1 MRRVVGVL
9 TAGGDCPG
17 LNAAIRAVVTRASAA
32 GADVVGIEEGWS
44 GLMHDKVKPMGRDD
58 VRGILSLGGTILG
71 TSRIDP
77 FLHGDGYASVAK
89 TVEREGIDTVV
100 VIGGDGSLR
109 TAARLQDEGLDIVG
123 IPKTIDNDIAMTDV
137 TLGFHTAVQIVVD
150 AIDRL
155 TTTAES
161 HNRVMV
167 VEVMGRT
174 AGWIA
179 AVAGLAGGAEAILVP
194 EVDVD
199 FADLAERL
207 TKRHQSGHDY
217 SVVVVAEG
225 TPGPEGDVEA
235 SGIDPYGFQRIGG
248 VGHSVAAELERLTGF
263 ESRPMILGYLQRGGT
278 PTAFDRMLGTRFGV
292 KAAELALE
300 GESDIMVALQ
310 GDEVVP
316 VDLKMA
322 CDQPRLL
329 GPGRYQE
336 AAWFLA

>member
-1 MRRVVGVL
+1 M
-9 TAGGDCPG
+9 
-17 LNAAIRAVVTRASAA
+17 
-32 GADVVGIEEGWS
+32 VGIYEGWS
-44 GLMHDKVKPMGRDD
+44 GLMDDKVEPLGRDD

-71 TSRIDP
+71 TSRMDP
-77 FLHGDGYASVAK
+77 FIHGDGYASVSR

-109 TAARLQDEGLDIVG
+109 TAAQLQNEGLDIVG
-123 IPKTIDNDIAMTDV
+123 IPKTIDNDIALTDV

-179 AVAGLAGGAEAILVP
+179 AAAGMASGAEAILVP

-199 FADLAERL
+199 YEDVAGRISS
-207 TKRHQSGHDY
+207 RHESGHDY

-225 TPGPEGDVEA
+225 TPGPEGEIQS
-235 SGIDPYGFQRIGG
+235 SGTDPYGFARVGG
-248 VGHSVAAELERLTGF
+248 VGHSVASELERLTGF

-278 PTAFDRMLGTRFGV
+278 PTAFDRILGTRFGV

-300 GESDIMVALQ
+300 GESDVMVALR
-310 GDEVVP
+310 GDDIVA
-316 VDLKMA
+316 VDLERA
-322 CDQPRLL
+322 CEEPRNLD
-329 GPGRYQE
+329 PDRYRE